1 MSAGY
6 IYVPCTPCMQIDKIL
21 RNKWFFL
28 LRLLPHES
36 DRKKLAERLRRD
48 MVVE

>member
-1 MSAGY
+1 
-6 IYVPCTPCMQIDKIL
+6 MQIDKIL